1 MHDKGALLDIFR
13 GLVNGNWDPGNAAYN
28 AIIFSLCRH
37 NMLRNALDILNK
49 MANKGYSPDSVTFI
63 ALLYGFCSVGK
74 SRDWR
79 SILPNDF
86 RPDQLEIASG
96 YKILFD
102 QYVAKSVG
110 CEVSSALRL
119 YLEECRS
126 LKQMEHKFTC
136 S

>member
-1 MHDKGALLDIFR
+1 MT
-13 GLVNGNWDPGNAAYN
+13 NGIQEIQHTI
-28 AIIFSLCRH
+28 AIIFSMCRH
-37 NMLRNALDILNK
+37 NMLGNALDIINK
-49 MANKGYSPDSVTFI
+49 MAHKGYSPDSVTFI
-63 ALLYGFCSVGK
+63 SLLYGFCSVGK

-79 SILPNDF
+79 SILPNEF
-86 RPDQLEIASG
+86 QRDQLEIASR

-110 CEVSSALRL
+110 CEVSSALQL

-126 LKQMEHKFTC
+126 